1 MNALLKAAF
10 AGEKTGA
17 YFALAR
23 PFGSGS
29 GSKT

>member
-10 AGEKTGA
+10 AREKTGA
-17 YFALAR
+17 DFALAR
-23 PFGSGS
+23 PFGFVS